1 MTIDQMRNVLSQA
14 YPGPKWQTKV
24 KEMNNRQ
31 VVAIYRCMQEENRL
45 HPKKMKNE
53 PGIKKAQQLTI
64 WDLLKEDK
72 L

>member
-1 MTIDQMRNVLSQA
+1 MTIEQMRNALSQA
-14 YPGPKWQTKV
+14 YPGPKWETKV
-24 KEMNNRQ
+24 KEMNERQ

-45 HPKKMKNE
+45 HPKKTKNE

-64 WDLLKEDK
+64 WGLLKEDK